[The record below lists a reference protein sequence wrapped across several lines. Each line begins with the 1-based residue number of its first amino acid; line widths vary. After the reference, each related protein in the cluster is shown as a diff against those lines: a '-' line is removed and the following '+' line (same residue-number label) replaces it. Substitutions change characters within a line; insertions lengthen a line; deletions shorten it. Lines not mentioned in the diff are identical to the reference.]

1 MIFFKIRVIIFWGD
15 FMQTLVC
22 EISWAPFYRGE
33 EATYPCQYRIEKNG
47 DLTNFINFDGTYY
60 GLFHG
65 EQLIDVHHT
74 TVDYVIFVAK
84 NQSKQ
89 SYIVGWYKN
98 ATLYADEQ
106 YYDPEQPFYVKANDT
121 DVVLLDEKDR
131 QYLLSIQGPWQW
143 IQMDRRLANY
153 LKQTKRINYR
163 RQDLNVSTTLALAD
177 LETTCEFIEKEMT
190 DMHYFQALRIVNR
203 ALLTFGRLASLIYY
217 KAWILYAFQ
226 QYKQASLLL
235 MQIKDL
241 AQFHDFACYMLGN
254 IYFETGA
261 YETSITMFEAVKKL
275 NPDQTAYML
284 AQSYAMLSD
293 IKQAMKAI
301 DQAIMLNPEE
311 SVYRDF
317 KDDLRKW
324 SYE

>member
-1 MIFFKIRVIIFWGD
+1 
-15 FMQTLVC
+15 MQTLVC

-33 EATYPCQYRIEKNG
+33 EAKYPCQYSIEENG
-47 DLTNFINFDGTYY
+47 DLTNFINFDGIYY
-60 GLFHG
+60 GMFHG
-65 EQLIDVHHT
+65 EPLIKAHHT
-74 TVDYVIFVAK
+74 TIDYVIFVAK
-84 NQSKQ
+84 NKNKE

-98 ATLYADEQ
+98 ATLYADQQ
-106 YYDPEQPFYVKANDT
+106 YYDPGQPYYVKANDEN
-121 DVVLLDEKDR
+121 VVLLDEKER
-131 QYLLSIQGPWQW
+131 QYLLACQGPWQW
-143 IQMDRRLANY
+143 IEMNRRLANY

-163 RQDLNVSTTLALAD
+163 RQDLNAGTTLALSN

-190 DMHYFQALRIVNR
+190 EMHYFQALRIVNR

-235 MQIKDL
+235 MQIRDIP
-241 AQFHDFACYMLGN
+241 QFHDFSCYMLGN

-261 YETSITMFEAVKKL
+261 YETSIEMFEAVKKL

-284 AQSYAMLSD
+284 AQAYAMLSD
-293 IKQAMKAI
+293 TTQAMRAI
-301 DQAIMLNPEE
+301 DQAIMLNPNEE
-311 SVYRDF
+311 AYRNL

-324 SYE
+324 SRE